1 MPYSSTIN
9 SNWIWKE
16 RKGKKFFL
24 ISFFTFNRKS
34 VRSENGSLLQFCFD
48 KTAYNSLKVP
58 LNQIKPT
65 ETNLK
70 ITDFKSQNSYSTC
83 QASDDALLKLRR
95 QLNSRSQC
103 KQTNP
108 ITASF
113 LAFFPFCR
121 LKFSRVSRYWRK
133 C

>member
-1 MPYSSTIN
+1 MLYSSTIN
-9 SNWIWKE
+9 SNLIWKE
-16 RKGKKFFL
+16 LKGKKFFL

-113 LAFFPFCR
+113 LAFFSFLPAKVFKSFEI
-121 LKFSRVSRYWRK
+121 LT
-133 C
+133 

>member
-1 MPYSSTIN
+1 MFHSSTMN
-9 SNWIWKE
+9 LNWIWE
-16 RKGKKFFL
+16 ELTQKKIFL
-24 ISFFTFNRKS
+24 ISFFTFNHKS
-34 VRSENGSLLQFCFD
+34 FCSENGSLLQFCFD
-48 KTAYNSLKVP
+48 KTAYNSLKVS

-65 ETNLK
+65 VTNLK

-95 QLNSRSQC
+95 QLNSGSQC

-113 LAFFPFCR
+113 LAFFPFWR